1 MRRLKGLITLLMVSF
16 VLNAC
21 ANSPIIETETDPNDQ
36 KPTLVVPTSETEPS
50 DDNQNPLQ
58 TEMSLEP
65 SNNAPDADRD
75 LTHLLSENN
84 LVPRYGTPNLHLLP
98 GDQLLV
104 WFDSAAL
111 FDLNSEMLMGKTEIT
126 TEIINQKTDFAAN
139 GVGMFTY
146 DFTCPDCSILLDRYD
161 YGLNWI
167 NTLDLSQIF
176 NLRNDINRPMTCAL
190 SNDGNQVAC
199 AKSETR
205 QILVHDLQ
213 AGDQRNV
220 VSFTEDGYST
230 FRAFE
235 SLTFAGSDRYLA
247 FTTQEES
254 GSSYGLIRLEDNQVV
269 DYSKWDTVAENIQT
283 TDQAVFFHEM
293 YKGPWYP
300 ASNQMIRVDLDTLD
314 KQEIQFSNEEESFY
328 VTVSQ
333 TGRYIV
339 TVHDI
344 SNTSDYVV
352 GSIRIYD
359 GDLTLL
365 RQIDLERGFPT
376 VFVIDET
383 NRFLIGYYFDE
394 IPKLAKYGF

>member
-1 MRRLKGLITLLMVSF
+1 MTLLMVSF

-21 ANSPIIETETDPNDQ
+21 ANSPMIETETDPNDS

-50 DDNQNPLQ
+50 DDTQNPQQ
-58 TEMSLEP
+58 TEMSVEP
-65 SNNAPDADRD
+65 NNNAPDADRD
-75 LTHLLSENN
+75 LTHLLAEND

-111 FDLNSEMLMGKTEIT
+111 FDLNSETLLGKTEII
-126 TEIINQKTDFAAN
+126 TEISDQKTDFAAN
-139 GVGMFTY
+139 GVGIFTHGIL
-146 DFTCPDCSILLDRYD
+146 CPDCSILLDRYD
-161 YGLNWI
+161 YGLSWI
-167 NTLDLSQIF
+167 DTLDLSQMF
-176 NLRNDINRPMTCAL
+176 DLRNDINRPTTCAL

-205 QILVHDLQ
+205 QILVHNLQ
-213 AGDQRNV
+213 TGDQRNV
-220 VSFTEDGYST
+220 ASFTGDGYST

-235 SLTFAGSDRYLA
+235 SLTFVGADLYLA

-254 GSSYGLIRLEDNQVV
+254 GSSYGLIRLEDDQLV

-300 ASNQMIRVDLDTLD
+300 ASNQMIRVDLGTLE

-328 VTVSQ
+328 VSVSQ

-344 SNTSDYVV
+344 SNTLDYVV
-352 GSIRIYD
+352 GSIRIYN
-359 GDLTLL
+359 GETLTLL

-383 NRFLIGYYFDE
+383 NRFVIGYYFDE
-394 IPKLAKYGF
+394 IPKLAQYGF